1 MAEQGETPT
10 GALEA
15 LAQRVVEATRIICEV
30 LVSAMMLLISA
41 EVISR
46 SAFNY
51 SFQVSDELA
60 AYLLVGITFLA
71 VSVALQE
78 QALFRVE
85 FFFERLAPRLRPF
98 FSLAFDVCSLIV
110 AAVLEYELVQLVVSS
125 FVRDNRSL
133 SLLATPLYIPQLVM
147 PLGMAVMMLMFLAA
161 IVRDLGDA
169 AKALSGGSGKE

>member
-1 MAEQGETPT
+1 MAERGETPT

-15 LAQRVVEATRIICEV
+15 LTNRVVEMARIVCEV
-30 LVSAMMLLISA
+30 LVSAMMLLITV

-51 SFQVSDELA
+51 SLQVSDELA

-78 QALFRVE
+78 NALFRVE
-85 FFFERLAPRLRPF
+85 FLFERLSPRIRPF
-98 FSLAFDVCSLIV
+98 FSLAFDACSLIV

-147 PLGMAVMMLMFLAA
+147 PIGMAVMILMFLAA
-161 IVRDLGDA
+161 IVRDVAEA
-169 AKALSGGSGKE
+169 AKALSGSTGKE